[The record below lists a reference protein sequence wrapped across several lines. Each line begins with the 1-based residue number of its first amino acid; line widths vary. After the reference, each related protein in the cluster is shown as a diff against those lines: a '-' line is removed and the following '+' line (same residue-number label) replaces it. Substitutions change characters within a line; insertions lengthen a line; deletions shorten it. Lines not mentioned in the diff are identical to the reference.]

1 MTAILPVNISFL
13 DWTRQLRN
21 SFPSQ
26 DIPIVKTEN
35 DWKEFP
41 AMLSSNRCFEGKYIP
56 YIAGYSDWRPWAS
69 QFLLSIG
76 A

>member
-1 MTAILPVNISFL
+1 MTAIIPLNISFQQ
-13 DWTRQLRN
+13 WANELRN

-26 DIPIVKTEN
+26 NIPIVSSDNQWTSFQN
-35 DWKEFP
+35 
-41 AMLSSNRCFEGKYIP
+41 MLSSNRCFDDKFIP
-56 YIAGYSDWRPWAS
+56 YVDGFNDWQSWAS